1 MTQTTTHTLQSSPPL
16 RSPARFLVEQAHGLP
31 RGTVLDVAAGGGRNA
46 LFLAEQ
52 GWTVHAVDRDHSALA
67 TLSSVARERDLSA
80 VTMEELD
87 LESQENPLL
96 LFPAATYDV
105 VLVFFY
111 LFRPLFPALLHT
123 LKPGGMLLY
132 ETFLVENYLRHQRPR
147 HREFCLEPGE
157 LLRLAPGLEVVHYD
171 EGERPG
177 RDDGP
182 STLTARLLARLPGSS
197 GKANSD

>member
-1 MTQTTTHTLQSSPPL
+1 MTQTTANTSQLSL
-16 RSPARFLVEQAHGLP
+16 RPPARFLVEKAHALP
-31 RGTVLDVAAGGGRNA
+31 RGKALDVAAGSGRNT

-52 GWTVHAVDRDHSALA
+52 GWTVHAVDRNHSALA
-67 TLSSVARERDLSA
+67 TLSAVARERSLLV
-80 VTMEELD
+80 VTMGEMD
-87 LESQENPLL
+87 LESRDNPAS
-96 LFPAATYDV
+96 LFPAAAYDV

-111 LFRPLFPALLHT
+111 LFRPLFPALLHA

-132 ETFLVENYLRHQRPR
+132 ETFLVENYLRYQRPR

-157 LLRLAPGLEVVHYD
+157 LLRLAPGLEIVHYD

-182 STLTARLLARLPGSS
+182 STVTARLLARLPGST
-197 GKANSD
+197 GKTNGD